1 MVPDNKKRH
10 VVSYENMSEEVAKK
24 LGKGLSEIFGDDID
38 NFLNEIDSGSS
49 SATTG
54 SAKVKISE
62 IRPNPYQPRKEF
74 DQTGLQELADSIKEN
89 GVFQPILVRKSLQGY
104 ELVAGERRLRA
115 SKLAGL
121 KEIPVIVKDFSDKE
135 MMEISL
141 LENIQRK
148 DLTPIEEASA
158 YEQLIKKLN
167 YTQEQL
173 AKRIGK
179 SRANVTNLLRLLTL
193 PNEVQKLVNDGK
205 LSYGQARTL
214 LALDSEDKIID
225 LANRC
230 VKEGLSVRELE
241 DLTRKP
247 APKGKDKKQKKKA
260 NPYIEDVKNRM
271 QRKLATKVEISDKA
285 ITIRYNNTNDLNRI
299 LEKLG
304 MLDD

>member
-1 MVPDNKKRH
+1 MAK
-10 VVSYENMSEEVAKK
+10 KK
-24 LGKGLSEIFGDDID
+24 LGKGLTEIFGDDID
-38 NFLNEIDSGSS
+38 NFLEEIDSGSS

-54 SAKVKISE
+54 TAKIKISE

-74 DQTGLQELADSIKEN
+74 DQNGLQELADSIKEN
-89 GVFQPILVRKSLQGY
+89 GVFQPILVRKSLSGY

-121 KEIPVIVKDFSDKE
+121 KEIPVIVKDFGDKE

-148 DLTPIEEASA
+148 DLTPIEEANA

-193 PNEVQKLVNDGK
+193 PNEVQKLVNDNK

-214 LALDSEDKIID
+214 LALESEDKIID
-225 LANRC
+225 LAKRC

-241 DLTRKP
+241 NLTRKITSKVK
-247 APKGKDKKQKKKA
+247 AKKEPKKR
-260 NPYIEDVKNRM
+260 NPYIEDVRERM
-271 QRKLATKVEISDKA
+271 QKKLATKVEITDKA
-285 ITIRYNNTNDLNRI
+285 ITIRYNNTRDLNRI

-304 MLDD
+304 MIED

>member
-1 MVPDNKKRH
+1 MAK
-10 VVSYENMSEEVAKK
+10 KK
-24 LGKGLSEIFGDDID
+24 LGKGLTEIFGNDID
-38 NFLNEIDSGSS
+38 NFLNEIDNGNI
-49 SATTG
+49 SATSGT
-54 SAKVKISE
+54 AKINVKD

-74 DQTGLQELADSIKEN
+74 DQNGLEELANSIKEN
-89 GVFQPILVRKSLQGY
+89 GVFQPILVRKSLSGY

-121 KEIPVIVKDFSDKE
+121 KEIPVIIKDFNDKE

-148 DLTPIEEASA
+148 DLTPIEEANA

-179 SRANVTNLLRLLTL
+179 SRTNVTNLLRLLTL
-193 PNEVQKLVNDGK
+193 PKEIQNMVNTEK

-214 LALDSEDKIID
+214 LALDSEDKMIE

-241 DLTRKP
+241 NLTKTPGKKSISKP
-247 APKGKDKKQKKKA
+247 KVVKRNPYLDDVKDKMQKA
-260 NPYIEDVKNRM
+260 
-271 QRKLATKVEISDKA
+271 LSTKVEISDSA
-285 ITIRYNNTNDLNRI
+285 ITIHYNNTKDLNRI

-304 MLDD
+304 MIDD

>member
-1 MVPDNKKRH
+1 MPNKKL
-10 VVSYENMSEEVAKK
+10 K
-24 LGKGLSEIFGDDID
+24 KGLNEIFGDDID
-38 NFLNEIDSGSS
+38 NFLNEIDNGSS

-54 SAKVKISE
+54 TATIKISE
-62 IRPNPYQPRKEF
+62 IRANPYQPRKEF

-89 GVFQPILVRKSLQGY
+89 GVFQPILVRKSLSGY

-121 KEIPVIVKDFSDKE
+121 KEIPVIIKDFGDKE

-193 PNEVQKLVNDGK
+193 PQEVQALVNDNK

-214 LALDSEDKIID
+214 LALDTEEKIID
-225 LANRC
+225 LAKRC

-241 DLTRKP
+241 NLTRKP
-247 APKGKDKKQKKKA
+247 VPKKGKTKPQPKD
-260 NPYIEDVKNRM
+260 PFIEDVK
-271 QRKLATKVEISDKA
+271 QRIQKKLGTKVEISNNA
-285 ITIRYNNTNDLNRI
+285 ITIKYNGTKDLNRI
-299 LEKLG
+299 LEKIG

>member
-1 MVPDNKKRH
+1 MAN
-10 VVSYENMSEEVAKK
+10 KK

-38 NFLNEIDSGSS
+38 NFLNEIDSGSTA
-49 SATTG
+49 ATTG
-54 SAKVKISE
+54 TAKLKLSE
-62 IRPNPYQPRKEF
+62 IRPNPYQPRKDF
-74 DQTGLQELADSIKEN
+74 DKNELQELADSIKEN
-89 GVFQPILVRKSLQGY
+89 GVFQPILVRKSLSGY

-121 KEIPVIVKDFSDKE
+121 KEIPVIIKDFNDKE

-148 DLTPIEEASA
+148 DLTPIEEANA

-167 YTQEQL
+167 YTQDQL

-193 PNEVQKLVNDGK
+193 PNEVQKLVSDSK

-230 VKEGLSVRELE
+230 VKEGLSVRQLE

-247 APKGKDKKQKKKA
+247 TPKAGGKQEPKKK
-260 NPYIEDVKNRM
+260 NPYIEDVKDRM

-285 ITIRYNNTNDLNRI
+285 ITIRYNSTKDLNRI

-304 MLDD
+304 MIEE

>member
-1 MVPDNKKRH
+1 MAK
-10 VVSYENMSEEVAKK
+10 KK
-24 LGKGLSEIFGDDID
+24 LGKGLNEIFGDDID
-38 NFLNEIDSGSS
+38 NFLNEIDNTSS

-54 SAKVKISE
+54 TAKLAVKD

-74 DQTGLQELADSIKEN
+74 DQNGLQELADSIKEN
-89 GVFQPILVRKSLQGY
+89 GVFQPILVRKSLSGY

-121 KEIPVIVKDFSDKE
+121 KEIPVIIKDFNDQE

-148 DLTPIEEASA
+148 DLTPIEEAAA
-158 YEQLIKKLN
+158 YDQLIKKLN

-179 SRANVTNLLRLLTL
+179 SRANVSNLMRLLTL
-193 PNEVQKLVNDGK
+193 PQEVQDLVNKGK

-214 LALDSEDKIID
+214 LALDSEEKIIE
-225 LANRC
+225 LAKRC
-230 VKEGLSVRELE
+230 VKEELSVRELE
-241 DLTRKP
+241 SLTRKP
-247 APKGKDKKQKKKA
+247 TKKA
-260 NPYIEDVKNRM
+260 PVKQEPKKRNPFIEDVKNRM
-271 QRKLATKVEISDKA
+271 QKKLGTRVEINDKA
-285 ITIRYNNTNDLNRI
+285 INISYNNTKDLNRI
-299 LEKLG
+299 LEKMG